1 VTGIAPS
8 AVADPRFDE
17 TAPSANLGYVFDR
30 CDASTR
36 SCRSAHQLGDLRAD
50 PFFDENGH
58 MGNVE
63 LHQRLVAILAADVV
77 GYSRLMSVDEHATV
91 AALDLARSAFRQHI
105 EVNHGRV
112 VDMAGDSVLA
122 VFETA
127 TGAVMAAM
135 AIQDQLASLFAD
147 VPEDH
152 RMRFRVGVHLG
163 DVIEKSDGTVYGDG
177 VNIAARL
184 EGLAEAGGVT
194 VSDMVFGAVRD
205 RINAGFQDVGEHSV
219 KNIARPMRAYRVHA
233 APVDTAGSI
242 EQAKTTSAL
251 GEIGQPIP
259 QRSST
264 AAILGALLVA
274 SAVIAV
280 GMRYFWPRGVNHSEH
295 DQVVH
300 AAPASAAITPGAS
313 AAPTVLVPPMHS
325 VAVLPFVNMSGDAK
339 QDYFSDGMSEELLNS
354 LSQVRDL
361 HVAARTSSFS
371 FKGSNAKIGE
381 IARQLNVGAVL
392 EGSVRKD
399 GNRVRITTQLIDAS
413 TGFHLW
419 SQTYDRNLKSI
430 LSLQTEV
437 ATAVTNALQATLLT
451 NDATAIEL
459 GGTRTPGALDAYL
472 RGQKFWGAV
481 SDRQALRGWIADFDE
496 AIRIDP
502 TFAKAYVSKS
512 YCLTQLARGST
523 GSVARRIFEQA
534 QAAARKA
541 LSLAPELGEAH
552 SALAI
557 ALAFSFDLSQ
567 AQVAIEQALARA
579 PGDARVLGDAA
590 WFMAATGDTQ
600 RAIAMARRAVEL
612 DPLNALANAKL
623 GWVLAFGAHRY
634 REGITVYDRALSIRP
649 DLGDARG
656 SLGVA
661 YMMLGE
667 NEQVLKTCTSDT
679 TPELVCR
686 ALVYHR
692 LNRPAD
698 AKAALDAL
706 MTRDGDDDSYQYAE
720 IYTDWGDTRQ
730 GLHWLAIAYRLRD
743 PGMIGLK
750 TDALLDPL
758 RKEPEFQE
766 IERKMKFPA

>member
-1 VTGIAPS
+1 MDNT
-8 AVADPRFDE
+8 E
-17 TAPSANLGYVFDR
+17 
-30 CDASTR
+30 
-36 SCRSAHQLGDLRAD
+36 LR
-50 PFFDENGH
+50 
-58 MGNVE
+58 
-63 LHQRLVAILAADVV
+63 QRLVAILAADAV
-77 GYSRLMSVDEHATV
+77 GYSRLMSVDDHATV
-91 AALDLARSAFRQHI
+91 VALDLARSAFRQHI

-112 VDMAGDSVLA
+112 IDMAGDSVLA

-127 TGAVMAAM
+127 TGAVTAAM
-135 AIQDQLASLFAD
+135 AVQDQLASLFAD

-152 RMRFRVGVHLG
+152 RMRFRVGVHMG

-184 EGLAEAGGVT
+184 EGLAEAGGIM
-194 VSDMVFGAVRD
+194 VSDIVFGAVRD
-205 RINAGFQDVGEHSV
+205 RIKAGFGDVGEHSV
-219 KNIARPMRAYRVHA
+219 KNISRPVRAYRVHA

-251 GEIGQPIP
+251 GEIERPI
-259 QRSST
+259 RNRFSN

-280 GMRYFWPRGVNHSEH
+280 GVRFFWPKGVNHSEH

-300 AAPASAAITPGAS
+300 AAPASAAIAPAASGAP
-313 AAPTVLVPPMHS
+313 AVRAPPVHS

-354 LSQVRDL
+354 LTQVRDL

-371 FKGSNAKIGE
+371 FKGSNAKIDE

-437 ATAVTNALQATLLT
+437 ATAVTNALQATLLA

-459 GGTRTPGALDAYL
+459 GGTRTPEALVAYL
-472 RGQKFWGAV
+472 RGQKFRGV
-481 SDRQALRGWIADFDE
+481 TDKHALRGWIADFDE

-502 TFAKAYVSKS
+502 AFAKAYVSKS
-512 YCLTQLARGST
+512 YCLTQMARGFS
-523 GSVARRIFEQA
+523 GNVAQRTFEQA
-534 QAAARKA
+534 QAAARKS
-541 LSLAPELGEAH
+541 LVLAPELGEAH

-557 ALAFSFDLSQ
+557 ALAFSFDLTR
-567 AQVAIEQALARA
+567 AHRAIEQALARA
-579 PGDARVLGDAA
+579 PGDAQVLSDAA
-590 WFMAATGDTQ
+590 WFMTQIGETQ
-600 RAIAMARRAVEL
+600 RAIAMAQRAVEL
-612 DPLNALANAKL
+612 DRLNPLASAML
-623 GWVLAFGAHRY
+623 GWVLAHGAHRY
-634 REGITVYDRALSIRP
+634 RQGIAVYDHALSIRP
-649 DLGDARG
+649 DLGDVRG
-656 SLGVA
+656 SRGIA

-667 NEQVLKTCTSDT
+667 NEQALKSCASGT
-679 TPELVCR
+679 TLELVCR

-692 LNRPAD
+692 LNRPAE

-706 MTRDGDDDSYQYAE
+706 MASDGNDDSYQYAQ
-720 IYTDWGDTRQ
+720 IYTDWGDTHR
-730 GLHWLAIAYRLRD
+730 GLKWFAIAYRLRD
-743 PGMIGLK
+743 PGMLGMK
-750 TDALLDPL
+750 TDPLLDPL

>member
-1 VTGIAPS
+1 
-8 AVADPRFDE
+8 
-17 TAPSANLGYVFDR
+17 
-30 CDASTR
+30 
-36 SCRSAHQLGDLRAD
+36 
-50 PFFDENGH
+50 

-63 LHQRLVAILAADVV
+63 LRQRLVAILAADAV

-112 VDMAGDSVLA
+112 VDVAGDSVLA

-135 AIQDQLASLFAD
+135 AVQHQLASLFAD
-147 VPEDH
+147 VPENH
-152 RMRFRVGVHLG
+152 RMSFRVGVHLG
-163 DVIEKSDGTVYGDG
+163 DVMEKSDGTVYGDG

-184 EGLAEAGGVT
+184 EGLSEAGGVA
-194 VSDMVFGAVRD
+194 VSDIVFGAVRD
-205 RINAGFQDVGEHSV
+205 RVKAGFEDVGEHSV
-219 KNIARPMRAYRVHA
+219 KNIARPVRAYRVHA
-233 APVDTAGSI
+233 APIDTAGFV
-242 EQAKTTSAL
+242 EQAKTTSAFR
-251 GEIGQPIP
+251 EIMLPIP
-259 QRSST
+259 NWSST
-264 AAILGALLVA
+264 AAILGALVAA
-274 SAVIAV
+274 SAIIAIGV
-280 GMRYFWPRGVNHSEH
+280 RFFWLRNANHSEH

-300 AAPASAAITPGAS
+300 AAPTSTTIAPAELAT
-313 AAPTVLVPPMHS
+313 PTVLVPPVHS
-325 VAVLPFVNMSGDAK
+325 VAVLPFVNMSGDPK

-354 LSQVRDL
+354 LTQVRDL
-361 HVAARTSSFS
+361 HVAARTSSFG

-430 LSLQTEV
+430 LSLQTEI
-437 ATAVTNALQATLLT
+437 ATAVTNALQATLLA
-451 NDATAIEL
+451 DATTAIEL
-459 GGTRTPGALDAYL
+459 GGTRSPEALDAYL

-481 SDRQALRGWIADFDE
+481 SDKQALRGWVADFDE

-502 TFAKAYVSKS
+502 AFAKAYVSKS
-512 YCLTQLARGST
+512 YCLTQLARGFS
-523 GSVARRIFEQA
+523 GGVAQRTFELA

-552 SALAI
+552 SALAV
-557 ALAFSFDLSQ
+557 ALAFSFDLTQ
-567 AQVAIEQALARA
+567 AQGAIEQALARA
-579 PGDARVLGDAA
+579 PGDARVLSDAA
-590 WFMAATGDTQ
+590 WFMAEIGETQ

-612 DPLNALANAKL
+612 DPLNPLANAML

-634 REGITVYDRALSIRP
+634 REGIAVYDHALSIKP
-649 DLGDARG
+649 DLGDVRG
-656 SLGVA
+656 SRGIV

-667 NEQVLKTCTSDT
+667 NEQVLKTCTSGT

-706 MTRDGDDDSYQYAE
+706 MARDGTDDSYQYAQ
-720 IYTDWGDTRQ
+720 IYSDWGDTRR
-730 GLHWLAIAYRLRD
+730 GLEWLAIAYRLRD
-743 PGMIGLK
+743 PGMLGMK
-750 TDALLDPL
+750 TDPLLDPL
-758 RKEPEFQE
+758 RKEQEFQE
-766 IERKMKFPA
+766 IERKMKFPI